1 MVRTTREEKS
11 VEGASEGNG
20 YHKEKINVEGQNATE
35 TLSSLKENEV
45 KLLQKLL
52 SSVELTKV
60 IDRRI
65 LANYTEQEFRFE
77 KRVEMRP

>member
-35 TLSSLKENEV
+35 TLSSVKENEV